1 MKQSENPWFRVLGG
15 VAIVNVLL
23 IVALLAWLR
32 VEGRLDANRVQQIA
46 AILQPTQPSD
56 DVQPE
61 PQRLVAE
68 SEDGPIFASSHFV
81 IGQLF
86 DQVKEQERLIA
97 EKDLELASQQDD
109 ISSLES
115 VVAAQRKQ
123 LDEDPEVDLFAIGEA
138 MAADYAGLPS
148 EAAQQLLMLYTES
161 PEKAAGLYSTLG
173 GVDLQDVIR
182 ALHKED
188 RAEVVQELQR
198 LKHEHASRARQPA
211 TISSAESP
219 ESVSP
224 R

>member
-68 SEDGPIFASSHFV
+68 SEHGPVFASSHFV

-188 RAEVVQELQR
+188 RAEVVQDLQR

>member
-1 MKQSENPWFRVLGG
+1 MKQGENPWFRVLGG

-32 VEGRLDANRVQQIA
+32 VEGRLDADRVQQIA

-56 DVQPE
+56 HIQPE

-68 SEDGPIFASSHFV
+68 SEHGQIFASSHFV

-188 RAEVVQELQR
+188 RAEVVQDLQR

>member
-1 MKQSENPWFRVLGG
+1 MKQGENPWFRVLGG

-23 IVALLAWLR
+23 ILGLLAWLR
-32 VEGRLDANRVQQIA
+32 VEGRLDVDRVRQIA
-46 AILQPTQPSD
+46 AVLQTTQSTD
-56 DVQPE
+56 DPQPE

-68 SEDGPIFASSHFV
+68 SEDGQVFASSHFV
-81 IGQLF
+81 IGKLF

-115 VVAAQRKQ
+115 KVATQRKL
-123 LDEDPEVDLFAIGEA
+123 LDENPEVDRFAIGVA

-173 GVDLQDVIR
+173 GIDLQDVIR

-188 RAEVVQELQR
+188 RAEVVQDLQR

-211 TISSAESP
+211 TISSAESAEP
-219 ESVSP
+219 ISP

>member
-1 MKQSENPWFRVLGG
+1 MKQGENPWFRVLGG

-188 RAEVVQELQR
+188 RAEVVQDLQR

-211 TISSAESP
+211 TISSAKSP

>member
-188 RAEVVQELQR
+188 RAEVVQDLQR

>member
-68 SEDGPIFASSHFV
+68 SEESLVFASSHFV
-81 IGQLF
+81 IGKLF

-148 EAAQQLLMLYTES
+148 M
-161 PEKAAGLYSTLG
+161 
-173 GVDLQDVIR
+173 
-182 ALHKED
+182 
-188 RAEVVQELQR
+188 
-198 LKHEHASRARQPA
+198 
-211 TISSAESP
+211 
-219 ESVSP
+219 P
-224 R
+224 RSNC

>member
-123 LDEDPEVDLFAIGEA
+123 LDEDPEVDLFAIGKA

-188 RAEVVQELQR
+188 RAEVVQDLQR

>member
-1 MKQSENPWFRVLGG
+1 MRQSENPWFRVLGG

-188 RAEVVQELQR
+188 RAEVVQDLQR
-198 LKHEHASRARQPA
+198 IKHEHASRARQPA

>member
-1 MKQSENPWFRVLGG
+1 MKQGENPWFRVLGG

-188 RAEVVQELQR
+188 RAEVVQDLQR
-198 LKHEHASRARQPA
+198 LKHEHAFRARQPA

>member
-56 DVQPE
+56 DDQPE

-68 SEDGPIFASSHFV
+68 SEDGPVFASSHFV

-115 VVAAQRKQ
+115 VVVAQRKQ

-188 RAEVVQELQR
+188 RAEVVQDLQR

>member
-15 VAIVNVLL
+15 IAIVNVLL

-68 SEDGPIFASSHFV
+68 SEDGPVFASSHFV

-188 RAEVVQELQR
+188 RAEVVQDLQR

>member
-1 MKQSENPWFRVLGG
+1 MKQGENAWFRVLGG

-68 SEDGPIFASSHFV
+68 SEDGPVFASSHFV

-188 RAEVVQELQR
+188 RAEVVQDLQR

>member
-68 SEDGPIFASSHFV
+68 SEDGPVFASSHFV

>member
-1 MKQSENPWFRVLGG
+1 MKQGESPWFRVLGG

-23 IVALLAWLR
+23 ILGLLVWLR
-32 VEGRLDANRVQQIA
+32 AEGRLDVDRVQQIA
-46 AILQPTQPSD
+46 AVLQPDRPSED
-56 DVQPE
+56 IQPE

-68 SEDGPIFASSHFV
+68 SEDGLVFASSHFV
-81 IGQLF
+81 IGKLF

-97 EKDLELASQQDD
+97 EKDLELASQQDE
-109 ISSLES
+109 ISSLET
-115 VVAAQRKQ
+115 VVVTQSKL

-148 EAAQQLLMLYTES
+148 EAAQQLLMLYSES

-188 RAEVVQELQR
+188 RAEVVQDLQR

-211 TISSAESP
+211 TISSAESA
-219 ESVSP
+219 ESVTP

>member
-1 MKQSENPWFRVLGG
+1 MKQGENPWFRVLGG

-23 IVALLAWLR
+23 ILGVLVWLR
-32 VEGRLDANRVQQIA
+32 AEGRLDANRVQQIA
-46 AILQPTQPSD
+46 AVLQPEPAMVETE
-56 DVQPE
+56 PE

-68 SEDGPIFASSHFV
+68 SGGQLVFASSHLV
-81 IGQLF
+81 IGKLF

-109 ISSLES
+109 ISSLEG
-115 VVAAQRKQ
+115 VVAAQRKL
-123 LDEDPEVDLFAIGEA
+123 LDEDPEVDLFAMGEA

-148 EAAQQLLMLYTES
+148 EAAQQLLMLYIES

-188 RAEVVQELQR
+188 RAQVVQDLQR
-198 LKHEHASRARQPA
+198 LKHEHASRARKPA
-211 TISSAESP
+211 TISSAKSA

>member
-56 DVQPE
+56 DDQPE

-68 SEDGPIFASSHFV
+68 SEDGPVFASSHFV

-123 LDEDPEVDLFAIGEA
+123 LDEDPEVDLFAIGEV

-188 RAEVVQELQR
+188 RAEVVQDLQR

>member
-68 SEDGPIFASSHFV
+68 SEDGPVFASSHFV

-188 RAEVVQELQR
+188 RAEVVQDLQR

-211 TISSAESP
+211 TISSAESA
-219 ESVSP
+219 ESVTP

>member
-1 MKQSENPWFRVLGG
+1 MRQSENPWFRVLGG

-161 PEKAAGLYSTLG
+161 PEKSAGLYSTLG

-188 RAEVVQELQR
+188 RAEVVQDLQR

>member
-1 MKQSENPWFRVLGG
+1 MKQGENPWFRVLGG

-23 IVALLAWLR
+23 ILGLLAWLR
-32 VEGRLDANRVQQIA
+32 VEGRLDVDRVRQIA
-46 AILQPTQPSD
+46 AVLQTTQSTDAP
-56 DVQPE
+56 QPE
-61 PQRLVAE
+61 PQRLMAE
-68 SEDGPIFASSHFV
+68 SEDGQVFASSHFV
-81 IGQLF
+81 IGKLF

-115 VVAAQRKQ
+115 KVATQRKL
-123 LDEDPEVDLFAIGEA
+123 LDENPEVDRFAIGVA

-173 GVDLQDVIR
+173 GIDLQDVIR

-188 RAEVVQELQR
+188 RAEVVQDLQR

-211 TISSAESP
+211 TISSAESAEP
-219 ESVSP
+219 ISP

>member
-1 MKQSENPWFRVLGG
+1 MKQGENPWFRVLGG

-188 RAEVVQELQR
+188 RAEVVQDLQR